1 MIEKN
6 KFNYVPKVDLFME
19 RSGYKMDIFDILNE
33 PIKSNNTFASPPPQ
47 KAPTSI
53 EIFYYT
59 PSDINGKI

>member
-6 KFNYVPKVDLFME
+6 KFNYIPKVESFME

-33 PIKSNNTFASPPPQ
+33 PVRPGQNPMPTDLQ
-47 KAPTSI
+47 KNAPKT

-59 PSDINGKI
+59 PSDINGKN

>member
-6 KFNYVPKVDLFME
+6 KFNYIPKVESFME

-33 PIKSNNTFASPPPQ
+33 PVRPGHNSISTLKTNTLHP
-47 KAPTSI
+47 I
-53 EIFYYT
+53 DILYYT